1 MNNKDTELIWE
12 TYNYNRQIEYVLNEH
27 DDQTIEEL
35 AFLPFVVPAL
45 LTAVRVGAPHVI
57 RMIARRGAASTIGG
71 QIAKQQV
78 KKQVTGQALK
88 KMAKDTPGL
97 GKKIGEVI
105 TKTADKVKTAA
116 PGAVQSGKELA
127 RKTVIK
133 AREVA
138 PGMAK
143 QGKEIAKKGFSK
155 TKEVAPVIATGIK
168 NTAQRA
174 APHVNKAFKGGAN
187 ITGNAMK
194 QGAKG
199 AGKLVKNTGK
209 TIVNNPGKSLAA
221 YGAYELGS
229 AALEFGADVMS
240 WGEETWDAAA
250 ELLSNGFASVQE
262 AMDWL
267 QNLDIPGIIG
277 DSLETIA
284 SFMVENGIS
293 LAVILALLYG
303 GYKFLSWI
311 FSDDDDEQPARA

>member
-1 MNNKDTELIWE
+1 MNNRDTELIWE
-12 TYNYNRQIEYVLNEH
+12 NYNYNRQIEYVLNEH

-45 LTAVRVGAPHVI
+45 LTAVRVGAPHVV

-97 GKKIGEVI
+97 GKKIGEVVA
-105 TKTADKVKTAA
+105 KTADKVKTAA

-127 RKTVIK
+127 KKTVT
-133 AREVA
+133 
-138 PGMAK
+138 
-143 QGKEIAKKGFSK
+143 K

-174 APHVNKAFKGGAN
+174 APHVNKAFKGGAKV
-187 ITGNAMK
+187 TGNAMK

-262 AMDWL
+262 AVDWL
-267 QNLDIPGIIG
+267 QNLDIPGIIE